1 MEDQIRNRIKELVAQ
16 RDQILGQ
23 INQNTTQSQ
32 QLEAAYQQ
40 TAGAIAGLYE
50 FTPDVEGKNKF
61 APDAEGEDDGEVEA
75 PAENGQPDL
84 ELAEAWYLY
93 ISDLQWTNV
102 KLLTG

>member
-23 INQNTTQSQ
+23 INQNTTQRQ

-50 FTPDVEGKNKF
+50 FAPQEEG
-61 APDAEGEDDGEVEA
+61 DEA
-75 PAENGQPDL
+75 DEAAVAENGRAS
-84 ELAEAWYLY
+84 EFEWAEA
-93 ISDLQWTNV
+93 
-102 KLLTG
+102 

>member
-23 INQNTTQSQ
+23 INQNTTQRQ

-50 FTPDVEGKNKF
+50 FAPDVEAVDN
-61 APDAEGEDDGEVEA
+61 GEIEA

-84 ELAEAWYLY
+84 ELVEA
-93 ISDLQWTNV
+93 
-102 KLLTG
+102 

>member
-23 INQNTTQSQ
+23 INQNTTQRQ

-50 FTPDVEGKNKF
+50 F
-61 APDAEGEDDGEVEA
+61 APDEEGGGNGEIEA
-75 PAENGQPDL
+75 PAENDQADL
-84 ELAEAWYLY
+84 ELAEA
-93 ISDLQWTNV
+93 
-102 KLLTG
+102 

>member
-23 INQNTTQSQ
+23 INQSPTQRQ
-32 QLEAAYQQ
+32 QLEVAYQQ

-50 FTPDVEGKNKF
+50 F
-61 APDAEGEDDGEVEA
+61 APDAEGEDNGAVEA

-84 ELAEAWYLY
+84 ELAEA
-93 ISDLQWTNV
+93 
-102 KLLTG
+102 

>member
-23 INQNTTQSQ
+23 INQNTTQRQ

-50 FTPDVEGKNKF
+50 F
-61 APDAEGEDDGEVEA
+61 APDADG
-75 PAENGQPDL
+75 DML
-84 ELAEAWYLY
+84 EEL
-93 ISDLQWTNV
+93 SS
-102 KLLTG
+102 

>member
-23 INQNTTQSQ
+23 INQNTTQRQ

-50 FTPDVEGKNKF
+50 FAPHEEG
-61 APDAEGEDDGEVEA
+61 DEA
-75 PAENGQPDL
+75 DEAAVAENGQASEL
-84 ELAEAWYLY
+84 ELAEA
-93 ISDLQWTNV
+93 
-102 KLLTG
+102 

>member
-23 INQNTTQSQ
+23 INQNTTQRQ
-32 QLEAAYQQ
+32 QLEVAYQQ

-50 FTPDVEGKNKF
+50 F
-61 APDAEGEDDGEVEA
+61 APDAEGVDNGAVEA

-84 ELAEAWYLY
+84 ELVEA
-93 ISDLQWTNV
+93 
-102 KLLTG
+102 

>member
-23 INQNTTQSQ
+23 INQNTTQRQ

-50 FTPDVEGKNKF
+50 F
-61 APDAEGEDDGEVEA
+61 ALDAEVEAELEA

-84 ELAEAWYLY
+84 ELAEA
-93 ISDLQWTNV
+93 
-102 KLLTG
+102 

>member
-23 INQNTTQSQ
+23 INQNTTQRK

-50 FTPDVEGKNKF
+50 F
-61 APDAEGEDDGEVEA
+61 APYAEGED
-75 PAENGQPDL
+75 NG
-84 ELAEAWYLY
+84 
-93 ISDLQWTNV
+93 
-102 KLLTG
+102 

>member
-1 MEDQIRNRIKELVAQ
+1 MNEQQLICWKIERDRLMEDQIRNRFKELVAQ

-23 INQNTTQSQ
+23 INQNTNQRQ

-50 FTPDVEGKNKF
+50 FASDVEVLDN
-61 APDAEGEDDGEVEA
+61 GEIET

-84 ELAEAWYLY
+84 ELTEA
-93 ISDLQWTNV
+93 
-102 KLLTG
+102 

>member
-23 INQNTTQSQ
+23 INQNTTQRQ

-50 FTPDVEGKNKF
+50 F
-61 APDAEGEDDGEVEA
+61 APDAEVEIDA

-84 ELAEAWYLY
+84 ELVEA
-93 ISDLQWTNV
+93 
-102 KLLTG
+102 

>member
-1 MEDQIRNRIKELVAQ
+1 MEDQIRSRIQELIAQ

-23 INQNTTQSQ
+23 INQNTTQRQ

-50 FTPDVEGKNKF
+50 F
-61 APDAEGEDDGEVEA
+61 APDAEVETNGEVEA

-84 ELAEAWYLY
+84 ELVEA
-93 ISDLQWTNV
+93 
-102 KLLTG
+102 